1 MMKTRNAILA
11 AAAGAV
17 ALGAVALGAPALT
30 SAPAA
35 AEAVVEVWKS
45 PTCGCCGGWI
55 DHMKAAGF
63 TLRVHD
69 VDDVWPLKAA
79 KGVPETMGSC
89 HTAEVGGYVIEGH
102 VPAADVRR
110 LLSEKPA
117 VKGLAVPGMP
127 QSAPGMD
134 NPGQPYE
141 VLTFGGSA
149 AGSVYAR
156 H

>member
-1 MMKTRNAILA
+1 MKRRTLLLA
-11 AAAGAV
+11 GAAGAV
-17 ALGAVALGAPALT
+17 LLGGVAVGIPALT

-35 AEAVVEVWKS
+35 AGTVVEVWKS

-63 TLRVHD
+63 TLRVHEM
-69 VDDVWPLKAA
+69 DDVWPLKAE

-89 HTAEVGGYVIEGH
+89 HTAVVDGYVVEGH

-110 LLSEKPA
+110 LLTERPA

-134 NPGQPYE
+134 NPGEPYE
-141 VLTFGGSA
+141 VLTFGG
-149 AGSVYAR
+149 AGGPTVYAR